1 MSRIFVDYQNHRVG
15 TLAEVRGGIFFEYD
29 PAFIGTGHELSP
41 FHLPLGPGLRS
52 RDTPTSMRLPGL
64 FDDSLPDQWGN
75 RVMTAW
81 FAQHGTP
88 EHASTPLMKLA
99 YVGQHAMG
107 ALIYTP
113 EEEVSPPPRAVSLT
127 DLYVAAA
134 RAQNEGPIDLNTLA
148 QVGSSAGG
156 ARPKALIGIHRS
168 DPQTIIAG
176 AAALPEGFEAWLV
189 KFDTSPDASWA
200 PMEEAYARMA
210 RAAQINVP
218 ETRLL
223 ETTKDDQVR
232 RHFAVKRFDRHGS
245 IRLHHHTL
253 AALYQPGAADM
264 DYNTFL
270 RVTRRITND
279 DREVWRAF
287 RRAAFNV
294 LADNRDD
301 HGKNHGFL
309 YRDRQ
314 WTLSPAYDLT
324 FGGQIAERGMAVM
337 GERSRAGI
345 DHLMKLAT
353 SASLDIPQART
364 VTAEVAHAIA
374 RWPEFADSAGVSP
387 VRAAE
392 VTRVFRTLAN

>member
-1 MSRIFVDYQNHRVG
+1 
-15 TLAEVRGGIFFEYD
+15 
-29 PAFIGTGHELSP
+29 
-41 FHLPLGPGLRS
+41 
-52 RDTPTSMRLPGL
+52 
-64 FDDSLPDQWGN
+64 
-75 RVMTAW
+75 
-81 FAQHGTP
+81 
-88 EHASTPLMKLA
+88 
-99 YVGQHAMG
+99 
-107 ALIYTP
+107 
-113 EEEVSPPPRAVSLT
+113 
-127 DLYVAAA
+127 VAAA

-253 AALYQPGAADM
+253 AALYQTGAADM

-279 DREVWRAF
+279 DRVVWRAF

-324 FGGQIAERGMAVM
+324 FSGPIAERGMAVM

-345 DHLMKLAT
+345 DHLMKLAA
-353 SASLDIPQART
+353 SASLDISQART